1 MGSSFS
7 RVARG
12 PPCSRRAL
20 ERLERRNRSLAAHRS
35 GIGTWLLSRRSVAG
49 CRGVNGPVPRP
60 LSMSAYWTETIAEA
74 SRTLPLVMGP
84 DAADLAD
91 RKRRQGVR
99 VSVCLPA
106 RNEAATIG
114 PIVATVRRDLVEG
127 AGLVDEVLV
136 LDDGSIDATAEL
148 AEAAGARVVTVA
160 EVLPDLSLGE
170 GKGHALWTALY
181 VAEGGVVCFLDAG
194 LRHFP
199 SRFVTGLVGP
209 LLVAPAGGL

>member
-60 LSMSAYWTETIAEA
+60 LSMSAYWTETLAVT

-84 DAADLAD
+84 DARELAD
-91 RKRRQGVR
+91 RKRRLGVR

-114 PIVATVRRDLVEG
+114 PIVATVRRALMET
-127 AGLVDEVLV
+127 AGPVDERLV
-136 LDDGSIDATAEL
+136 LDDGSTDATAVT
-148 AEAAGARVVTVA
+148 AAT
-160 EVLPDLSLGE
+160 
-170 GKGHALWTALY
+170 
-181 VAEGGVVCFLDAG
+181 
-194 LRHFP
+194 
-199 SRFVTGLVGP
+199 
-209 LLVAPAGGL
+209 AGGPGDSVGH

>member
-35 GIGTWLLSRRSVAG
+35 GIGTWLLSRGSAAG

-60 LSMSAYWTETIAEA
+60 LSMSAYWTETIAPR
-74 SRTLPLVMGP
+74 SRTLPLAMGP
-84 DAADLAD
+84 DAHDLAD
-91 RKRRQGVR
+91 RKRRLGVR

-106 RNEAATIG
+106 RDEEATIG
-114 PIVATVRRDLVEG
+114 PIVATVRRELIER

-136 LDDGSIDATAEL
+136 LRHGSTDPT
-148 AEAAGARVVTVA
+148 
-160 EVLPDLSLGE
+160 
-170 GKGHALWTALY
+170 
-181 VAEGGVVCFLDAG
+181 GG
-194 LRHFP
+194 P
-199 SRFVTGLVGP
+199 
-209 LLVAPAGGL
+209 APRRG